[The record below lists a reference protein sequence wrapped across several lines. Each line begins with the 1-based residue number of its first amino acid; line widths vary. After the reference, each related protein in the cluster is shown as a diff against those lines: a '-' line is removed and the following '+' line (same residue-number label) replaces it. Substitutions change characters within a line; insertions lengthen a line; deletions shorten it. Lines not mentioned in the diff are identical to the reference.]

1 MPQVTVTINGRN
13 FRMACDEGQE
23 QHLEGVVA
31 KRHGSPYRPGR
42 RSRDWVKVKTAT
54 HGEFLIAGFT
64 RGAGSRA
71 ALGALV
77 LAEQGCISYAP
88 VVDTETGFPS
98 QAKIGP
104 DRVNVI
110 EQWESLDAL
119 KAHAVAPH
127 MKAYRVAVKDYV
139 KGTTLQIF
147 SPA

>member
-1 MPQVTVTINGRN
+1 MIY
-13 FRMACDEGQE
+13 
-23 QHLEGVVA
+23 VVA
-31 KRHGSPYRPGR
+31 TIELNPGT
-42 RSRDWVKVKTAT
+42 RDAFV
-54 HGEFLIAGFT
+54 
-64 RGAGSRA
+64 A
-71 ALGALV
+71 AFKQNVPLV

-88 VVDTETGFPS
+88 VVDTDTGFPS

-127 MKAYRVAVKDYV
+127 MKAYRVAVKDFV
-139 KGTTLQIF
+139 KGTTLQVF